1 MDVMER
7 SGSIKK
13 GKASRYTG
21 VFRAGLKWKAQL
33 QHKNRSIYLGC
44 YSTEE
49 EAASV
54 YQAEKA
60 RIMAIEGQQ
69 KAPVPTTLPI
79 PTPTMTSATMMKY
92 TNPLSVPV
100 TSSYR
105 STSAPPFRSSAS
117 MSDTTT
123 SASHTV
129 ASDNAGDDRVLLM
142 VEVSRVTELM
152 EKIRCGDL
160 MSDESTQEHP
170 SFILR

>member
-1 MDVMER
+1 MER

-54 YQAEKA
+54 YQAEKT

-69 KAPVPTTLPI
+69 KPPVPTTLPI
-79 PTPTMTSATMMKY
+79 PTPIMTSATMMKY
-92 TNPLSVPV
+92 PNPLSVPA
-100 TSSYR
+100 SYR

-117 MSDTTT
+117 MSDTTS

-142 VEVSRVTELM
+142 VEVSRVTVLM
-152 EKIRCGDL
+152 EKIRCGEL
-160 MSDESTQEHP
+160 MFDESTQEHP
-170 SFILR
+170 